1 MILVL
6 AALGLVVG
14 AVTLA
19 RRHHLPAPAGSA
31 EPGRLDLS
39 DGPARIVAAAARLLP
54 DGRREW
60 AHAMMAE
67 LPAIDGHG
75 RRWRFAAGVA
85 AVALMPPE
93 HRRRSHTV
101 AVVTAVAAVGAGL
114 AAARLVPGLQ
124 VFTWALGGLL
134 TIVATGVAVRWR
146 RPGLAAALIGAT
158 VVAGVTSTIAV
169 VVAVAD
175 DHPAAVSD
183 STHLYAIAFAVVLCV
198 YLALA
203 PAIGTAPVSTLW
215 WGLGAAA
222 AICVAWL
229 ALLPSHATIEGLGL
243 WLWPVGGVAALIA
256 SIAAARTAG
265 DLMAG
270 TRAAVTAAILSAPVY
285 FSLDMLRVMT
295 LHRYVL
301 TSPYDIAQYPHSG
314 FPDVA
319 SFVLSDTIGGSI
331 SVLVMFPLVLGAVGL
346 LGGAIGTIRHQ
357 PARIEA

>member
-1 MILVL
+1 MILAL
-6 AALGLVVG
+6 AALGLIAG
-14 AVTLA
+14 AVHLA
-19 RRHHLPAPAGSA
+19 RWHRLPTPA
-31 EPGRLDLS
+31 EPGRVEPS
-39 DGPARIVAAAARLLP
+39 DGPARIVAVAARLLP

-67 LPAIDGHG
+67 LPAIDGHA
-75 RRWRFAAGVA
+75 RRWRFAAGAA

-93 HRRRSHTV
+93 HRGRSQV
-101 AVVTAVAAVGAGL
+101 AAVVTAVAAVGAGL
-114 AAARLVPGLQ
+114 AAARLVPELQ
-124 VFTWALGGLL
+124 VFTWTLGVLL
-134 TIVATGVAVRWR
+134 TIIATGVALRWQ
-146 RPGLAAALIGAT
+146 RPGPVAALIGAM

-183 STHLYAIAFAVVLCV
+183 STHLYAIAFAVVLCT

-222 AICVAWL
+222 ATCAAWL

-243 WLWPVGGVAALIA
+243 WLWPVGGVAALLA
-256 SIAAARTAG
+256 SIGAARTTG
-265 DLMAG
+265 NPMVG
-270 TRAAVTAAILSAPVY
+270 TRAAVTAAMVSAPVY
-285 FSLDMLRVMT
+285 FTLDLLRVMT
-295 LHRYVL
+295 LHRYTL

-319 SFVLSDTIGGSI
+319 SFVLSDTIGSGI
-331 SVLVMFPLVLGAVGL
+331 IAVMVMYPLVLGAVGL
-346 LGGAIGTIRHQ
+346 LGGAIGTIRRR
-357 PARIEA
+357 PPRIEA

>member
-1 MILVL
+1 
-6 AALGLVVG
+6 
-14 AVTLA
+14 
-19 RRHHLPAPAGSA
+19 
-31 EPGRLDLS
+31 
-39 DGPARIVAAAARLLP
+39 
-54 DGRREW
+54 
-60 AHAMMAE
+60 MMAE
-67 LPAIDGHG
+67 LPAIDGHA

-93 HRRRSHTV
+93 HRGRGQV
-101 AVVTAVAAVGAGL
+101 AAVVTAVAAVGARL
-114 AAARLVPGLQ
+114 AAARLVPELQ
-124 VFTWALGGLL
+124 VFTWTLGVLL
-134 TIVATGVAVRWR
+134 TIVVTGVALRWR

-183 STHLYAIAFAVVLCV
+183 STHLYAIAFAVVLCA

-203 PAIGTAPVSTLW
+203 PAIGTAPVSALW

-222 AICVAWL
+222 ATCAAWL

-243 WLWPVGGVAALIA
+243 WLWPVGGVAALLA
-256 SIAAARTAG
+256 SIGAARTA
-265 DLMAG
+265 DNPMAG
-270 TRAAVTAAILSAPVY
+270 TRAAVTAAMVSAPVY
-285 FSLDMLRVMT
+285 FTLDLLRVIT
-295 LHRYVL
+295 LHRYTL

-319 SFVLSDTIGGSI
+319 SFVLSDTIGGGI
-331 SVLVMFPLVLGAVGL
+331 IAVLVMYPLVLGAVGL
-346 LGGAIGTIRHQ
+346 LGGAIGTTGQR